1 MSSTNREV
9 VSLTMTQGVWGRECA
24 RRGKKMRQ
32 VMSRAG
38 VGTQDA
44 SGRTG
49 SLNDRLIDGAG
60 KGDDKKND
68 TFAAGC
74 LLK

>member
-1 MSSTNREV
+1 
-9 VSLTMTQGVWGRECA
+9 
-24 RRGKKMRQ
+24 
-32 VMSRAG
+32 MSRAG

-74 LLK
+74 LLKQTKGTVHYSISVTLPTFECFS